1 MEVHSKNSVE
11 SMGATC
17 MWGNWKVGG
26 TIGVPSE
33 KMAK

>member
-1 MEVHSKNSVE
+1 MEVHSKNSEE
-11 SMGATC
+11 SMGPTC